1 MLASTMSGKEP
12 VQEPDTL
19 LPPPSSAMAGQGPER
34 ARASG
39 PELKMP
45 HCYER
50 SRLRGS
56 KGSKWSVDKRE
67 RSLKQRELE
76 RNPLKRTEGRPL
88 PAINGEEMRVQKGGK
103 PALAP
108 IPGAETR
115 SFGLS
120 TAPSSTLDDDQG
132 HTVLPYLILGTHCK

>member
-1 MLASTMSGKEP
+1 M
-12 VQEPDTL
+12 
-19 LPPPSSAMAGQGPER
+19 
-34 ARASG
+34 
-39 PELKMP
+39 
-45 HCYER
+45 
-50 SRLRGS
+50 
-56 KGSKWSVDKRE
+56 DKRE
-67 RSLKQRELE
+67 GSLKQRELE
-76 RNPLKRTEGRPL
+76 RNPLKRTEGRSL

-132 HTVLPYLILGTHCK
+132 PHRHTLLDPRHPLQISRLE